1 MLAANAHLHVWP
13 SAATSLNCHGD
24 QLANTVR
31 IQAHKRILLDNAFG
45 LVLWQER
52 ACIISAQA
60 IGGLGQVIGS
70 KAEEFGHFCQFAC
83 LQGCTWKLDH
93 GANLVDKINSLLLC
107 HLSSCLLDHTLQ
119 QLQLFNCCHQGDHDL
134 SHWLFLGASAYFS
147 RSPENGSCLHL
158 ADLRIGDGQSAAT
171 MTKHRVGLLQL
182 CSTSAHSIQRYTCCF
197 GD

>member
-24 QLANTVR
+24 QLANTIR
-31 IQAHKRILLDNAFG
+31 IQADERILGDNALG
-45 LVLWQER
+45 LVLRQER

-60 IGGLGQVIGS
+60 IGGLGQVIRS

-93 GANLVDKINSLLLC
+93 GANFVDEINSLLLC

-119 QLQLFNCCHQGDHDL
+119 QLQFFNCCNQGNHDF
-134 SHWLFLGASAYFS
+134 SHWLVLGASAHFS
-147 RSPENGSCLHL
+147 RCFENGSCLHL
-158 ADLRIGDGQSAAT
+158 ADFGIGDGQSAAT
-171 MTKHRVGLLQL
+171 MTKHWIGLL
-182 CSTSAHSIQRYTCCF
+182 
-197 GD
+197 